1 METCFVYLRKSTD
14 RKDKQQASFEL
25 QTKAVI
31 KILKKHHNLEVI
43 GLDGNICD
51 IPAEGFIYESQSAK
65 QGGKQRPEFNKMLE
79 AINKYE
85 CDYVIV
91 WKPSRISRNSDDMI
105 SFLKLIEGKEKKI
118 HKAIITKNG
127 YYDVNS
133 KINVSNLEID
143 LAQAKKDNS
152 EVSESVKD
160 RQELDKS
167 NGIWPHRF
175 PFGYK
180 HISKNV
186 INIVPEEMLLVR
198 LAFNMRLKGC
208 SFKEI
213 ADEFIKKGYNKDGDF
228 IGGIL
233 SHQIYT
239 GIFEFNG
246 EEKAIKNIGFE
257 VIVGPET
264 FYKVQEYNKLNK
276 RKHGTSNI
284 NKSKNQNSH
293 YLDKMVFD
301 VFGKALQPYK
311 SNKTG
316 KIYYRQSTKNYNYKV
331 NIGEQKLFDEMEKQ
345 IINYN
350 LSDEMLIILKESFLS
365 KISVLIEEQKSE
377 IKYIKSEILLKEK
390 KIDDNIFEIGRFD
403 NEELKKIMIN
413 KLSSFQEDIVFL
425 KEKLK
430 EKENTKINYE
440 DIINN
445 YLELFKDLPGTY
457 KKSPKDEKA
466 NILRGLGIKFI
477 VGIDKTITIESED
490 FLNIFKN

>member
-31 KILKKHHNLEVI
+31 KILKKHSNLEVI
-43 GLDGNICD
+43 WLDWNICD
-51 IPAEGFIYESQSAK
+51 IPAEWFIYESQSAK
-65 QGGKQRPEFNKMLE
+65 QWWKQRPEFNKMLE

-118 HKAIITKNG
+118 HKAIITKNW

-133 KINVSNLEID
+133 KINISNLEID

-167 NGIWPHRF
+167 NWIWPHRF
-175 PFGYK
+175 PFWYK

-186 INIVPEEMLLVR
+186 IKIVPEEMLLVR
-198 LAFNMRLKGC
+198 LAFNMRLKWC

-213 ADEFIKKGYNKDGDF
+213 ADEFVKNWYNKIWNF
-228 IGGIL
+228 IGEIL
-233 SHQIYT
+233 SHQVYT
-239 GIFEFNG
+239 WIFEFDW
-246 EEKAIKNIGFE
+246 EEKAIKNIWFE
-257 VIVGPET
+257 VIVWPET

-276 RKHGTSNI
+276 RKHWTSNI

-301 VFGKALQPYK
+301 VFWKALQPYK
-311 SNKTG
+311 SNKTW

-331 NIGEQKLFDEMEKQ
+331 NIWEQKLFDEMEKQ

-390 KIDDNIFEIGRFD
+390 NIDDNIFEIWRFD

-445 YLELFKDLPGTY
+445 YLELFKDLPWTY

-466 NILRGLGIKFI
+466 NILRWLWIKFI
-477 VGIDKTITIESED
+477 VWVDKTITIESDD